1 MTYLRS
7 DEHHY
12 DPDVVRGV
20 GCVESNSALAKLLD
34 LVINSQVVVLK
45 R

>member
-7 DEHHY
+7 NEHHY

-20 GCVESNSALAKLLD
+20 GCVSALANLLD
-34 LVINSQVVVLK
+34 LVINSKVGVLK